1 MNTTFGMRPCLIT
14 PSENSNILILLTGL
28 NKQFRISY
36 PIRLFANEQMGIV
49 KQNLWKFRFIVL
61 VLVVGSVEQDHYLV
75 FIIKTVFVFI
85 DLDYVCISEI
95 LNGYDNL
102 SRECD
107 CQVACRFEYFLAIN
121 FN

>member
-1 MNTTFGMRPCLIT
+1 
-14 PSENSNILILLTGL
+14 
-28 NKQFRISY
+28 
-36 PIRLFANEQMGIV
+36 MGIV

-121 FN
+121 FNYVDNYQTYDNVLKLGKSIFQLW